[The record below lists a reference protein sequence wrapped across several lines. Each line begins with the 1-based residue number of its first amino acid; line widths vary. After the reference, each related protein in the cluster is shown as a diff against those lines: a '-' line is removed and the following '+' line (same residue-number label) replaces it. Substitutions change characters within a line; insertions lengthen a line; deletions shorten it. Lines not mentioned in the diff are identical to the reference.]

1 MTARTPW
8 RLAPAVAAGGAL
20 GAAARY
26 GVSLAWPTPPHGFPW
41 ATLAV
46 NVSGC
51 LAIGLLLGVDRDPRV
66 RAFLGT
72 GVLGG
77 YTTFSTYAVESSEL
91 WRADRSWMA
100 ATYTLVT
107 LIAALAAAWLGA
119 LAVRRRP

>member
-1 MTARTPW
+1 LTS
-8 RLAPAVAAGGAL
+8 AVAAGGAL

-26 GVSLAWPTPPHGFPW
+26 GVAGLWPTPPDGFPW

-46 NVSGC
+46 NVTGC

-77 YTTFSTYAVESSEL
+77 FTTFSTYAVESSGL
-91 WRADRSWMA
+91 WEADHPWTA
-100 ATYTLVT
+100 VAYVLVT
-107 LIAALAAAWLGA
+107 LVAALIAAWFGA
-119 LAVRRRP
+119 LIVRRRS

>member
-8 RLAPAVAAGGAL
+8 RLALPVAAGGAL

-26 GVSLAWPTPPHGFPW
+26 GVAQAWPTPAHGFPW

-46 NVSGC
+46 NVTGC
-51 LAIGLLLGVDRDPRV
+51 LAIGFLLGVDRSPRV

-77 YTTFSTYAVESSEL
+77 FTTFSTYAVEGHGL
-91 WRADRSWMA
+91 WESDRPAVA
-100 ATYTLVT
+100 AAYVLVT
-107 LIAALAAAWLGA
+107 LVAAVSAAWLGA
-119 LAVRRRP
+119 LVVRRRP